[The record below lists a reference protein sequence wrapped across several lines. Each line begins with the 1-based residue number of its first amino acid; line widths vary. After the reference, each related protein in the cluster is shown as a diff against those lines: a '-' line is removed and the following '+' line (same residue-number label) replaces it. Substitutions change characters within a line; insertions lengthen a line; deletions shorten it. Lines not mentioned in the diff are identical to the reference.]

1 MELSFENHYVVGIT
15 IFMLAMLFCG
25 KLIKLLTTMVD
36 GLEKCLL
43 AFFQMCSCPCLHY
56 EQREVARVM
65 FLAFLYGFS
74 IGQPFVLLLLRY
86 IFSSAGNE
94 KLWTVNFV
102 ETYYNHTAFS
112 HKHNASIHTA
122 SQHPTSLSISVTE
135 ADALFLIMP
144 YALASAVSTWTWLS
158 LHHAGFFSNDPCWDM
173 ELFRDIRMQIYELT
187 YVFQQFVVVY
197 AFSALTS
204 EPVNLWYVACFA
216 ATCTLLAC
224 YLIACSRAPLDTE
237 GINMPIL
244 VFALLCTTLS
254 VFATH
259 YWSDCWF
266 QRFNAIIL
274 IMWGLQVG
282 FLHLSS
288 RGEFT
293 AGMVILSR
301 TVFACAYS
309 LYFMFGLAIGANK
322 FCI

>member
-25 KLIKLLTTMVD
+25 KLIKLLTAMFD
-36 GLEKCLL
+36 GLEKCCL
-43 AFFQMCSCPCLHY
+43 ACFDVCRCPFLHY
-56 EQREVARVM
+56 EQREIVRIM
-65 FLAFLYGFS
+65 ILAFLYGFS
-74 IGQPFVLLLLRY
+74 IGQPFLLLLLRY
-86 IFSSAGNE
+86 VVNSDGSE

-102 ETYYNHTAFS
+102 EMQYNHSAFL
-112 HKHNASIHTA
+112 HRHNASVHE
-122 SQHPTSLSISVTE
+122 SSKHPNAVAIRVTE

-158 LHHAGFFSNDPCWDM
+158 LHHAGFFSNDPNWDM
-173 ELFRDIRMQIYELT
+173 ELFREIRMQVYELT

-197 AFSALTS
+197 ALSALTS
-204 EPVNLWYVACFA
+204 EPVTFWYVVCFA

-259 YWSDCWF
+259 YWSECWF
-266 QRFNAIIL
+266 QRCNAIIL
-274 IMWGLQVG
+274 IVCWLVV
-282 FLHLSS
+282 L
-288 RGEFT
+288 
-293 AGMVILSR
+293 ILR
-301 TVFACAYS
+301 P
-309 LYFMFGLAIGANK
+309 L
-322 FCI
+322 